1 MTGLPLPAEKKNVQK
16 KKFEKILKKIRLAG
30 YMEQLYEC
38 LVLLHRCLYR
48 VLIKVKLTLVD
59 LRAQQTDH
67 RWVRSYSSP
76 FYL

>member
-1 MTGLPLPAEKKNVQK
+1 
-16 KKFEKILKKIRLAG
+16 
-30 YMEQLYEC
+30 MEQLYEC